1 MEPVY
6 QPAEDSYLL
15 LRHVERL
22 ASGDVLDMGTGSGIQ
37 AVAAAQKRD
46 VTMVTSVDIN
56 PAALIEAE
64 RRGKAAG
71 VLGKMRFILSDL
83 FSCVEGVFDWIVFNP
98 PYLPSE
104 GGADEASWAGG
115 KDGGSIIRRFLAEA
129 HGHLKPGGSILI
141 VYSSLTG
148 LEEKDFEGYRV
159 DVLEEVPLFFETIAC
174 VRLTPS

>member
-6 QPAEDSYLL
+6 RPSEDSYLL

-22 ASGDVLDMGTGSGIQ
+22 VSGDVLDMGTGSGIQ
-37 AVAAAQKRD
+37 AVAAALKEEVSS
-46 VTMVTSVDIN
+46 VTAVDIN

-64 RRGKAAG
+64 KRGKMAG
-71 VLGKMRFILSDL
+71 TLGKMRFTLSDL
-83 FSCVEGVFDWIVFNP
+83 FSGVEGVFDWIIFNP

-104 GGADEASWAGG
+104 GEADEASWAGG
-115 KDGGSIIRRFLAEA
+115 GGGGDVIRRFLAEA
-129 HGHLKPGGSILI
+129 HSHLKPGGVLM

-148 LEEKDFEGYRV
+148 IGEKDFEGYRV
-159 DVLEEVPLFFETIAC
+159 EVLEEQPLFYETLIC